1 MKKIEEIDI
10 IISENRKMT
19 DWIVRRKRKPDL
31 GVAKE
36 WSRGDV
42 THPNVLEAGDKVQK
56 MTVQVESVEEP
67 MEVETGQ
74 EYETECMELD
84 LELDRQ
90 ARLWMVEKL
99 KRRWLARICAGSV
112 LDHMIATS
120 EERVQVRAEKVVKNV
135 LDFVLN
141 RVEEM
146 LDDMARY
153 GDSEEAGHGQDEMLG
168 SLEVGEMVKH
178 SRDISDQGGHWTIR
192 GLQKDAEYDCG
203 RSHIDESNQYCSQV
217 VADGSSSDQDGNWT
231 AHRKLH
237 SGREDDHDRVHHMK
251 NLKTNLD
258 NTRFERWCRHP
269 GEAHHE
275 QVQGGEVGD
284 QEEGGTHNDRC
295 DRSQDRVQSGSRRVL
310 AAARRLS
317 GIKPGLVQ
325 SKISNFLKKFPGLAK
340 AEPKI
345 KIDFNPEKGASG
357 ERNKKV
363 PEIRKR
369 KLCSG
374 VGDGGVDLKR
384 SSATKRI
391 RH

>member
-1 MKKIEEIDI
+1 
-10 IISENRKMT
+10 
-19 DWIVRRKRKPDL
+19 
-31 GVAKE
+31 
-36 WSRGDV
+36 
-42 THPNVLEAGDKVQK
+42 
-56 MTVQVESVEEP
+56 
-67 MEVETGQ
+67 
-74 EYETECMELD
+74 
-84 LELDRQ
+84 
-90 ARLWMVEKL
+90 
-99 KRRWLARICAGSV
+99 
-112 LDHMIATS
+112 MIAKS
-120 EERVQVRAEKVVKNV
+120 EKRVQVRAEKVVKNV

-178 SRDISDQGGHWTIR
+178 SLDSS
-192 GLQKDAEYDCG
+192 DCG
-203 RSHIDESNQYCSQV
+203 RSRIDENNQYCSQV
-217 VADGSSSDQDGNWT
+217 VADDSSSDQDGNWT

-345 KIDFNPEKGASG
+345 KIDFNPEKGANG
-357 ERNKKV
+357 AEMNKEV